1 MIGTHLTLPL
11 LLFLLPHLCHLL
23 LHLIKD
29 LTISNNNNTGLKV
42 KEVILMTNK
51 LAIILHL
58 PKAHQN

>member
-1 MIGTHLTLPL
+1 MIGTLLTLPL
-11 LLFLLPHLCHLL
+11 LHFLLPHLRHLL

-29 LTISNNNNTGLKV
+29 LTINNSNTGLKI